1 MLIRLS
7 GGEALIGL
15 PPLVYFPGYAEP
27 DEEEVK
33 WVVVKENLVQIK
45 LKIFFEKDKLHQFP
59 EDLIGNQ

>member
-33 WVVVKENLVQIK
+33 WV
-45 LKIFFEKDKLHQFP
+45 FEKDKLHQFP